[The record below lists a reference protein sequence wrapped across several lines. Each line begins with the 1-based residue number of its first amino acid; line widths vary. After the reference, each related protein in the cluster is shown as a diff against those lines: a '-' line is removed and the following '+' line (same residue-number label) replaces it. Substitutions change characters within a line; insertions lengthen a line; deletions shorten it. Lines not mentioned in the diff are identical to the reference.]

1 VPNAEDQEFLSRTQ
15 AVAHVG
21 SWEWDLAANAI
32 AWSAET
38 YHIFGATPT
47 PEPFTYEGYLA
58 LIHPDDRAAV
68 RAAVAR
74 ALETLVPFAVDYRI
88 VRPDGAVRFLC
99 GRGGVLSDSSGRAAR
114 LAGVVLDITARCQA
128 EEALRRLAA
137 SVAHD
142 CNNLLTAILGSA
154 DFLLEL
160 LPPGHP
166 GREEA
171 EAVRQAALRA
181 GELTRQLQVLGPTP
195 PTSP

>member
-1 VPNAEDQEFLSRTQ
+1 MPNAPEQEFLSRTQ
-15 AVAHVG
+15 ALAHVG
-21 SWEWDLAANAI
+21 SWEWDLAADAI
-32 AWSAET
+32 TWSAET
-38 YHIFGATPT
+38 YHILGVAPT

-58 LIHPDDRAAV
+58 LIHPDDRAVV

-88 VRPDGAVRFLC
+88 VRPDGAVRFLW
-99 GRGGVLSDSSGRAAR
+99 GRGGVLSDSTGRPAR
-114 LAGVVLDITARCQA
+114 LAGVVLDITARYQA
-128 EEALRRLAA
+128 EETLRRLAA

-142 CNNLLTAILGSA
+142 CNNLLTAILGSG
-154 DFLLEL
+154 DFLLEI

-181 GELTRQLQVLGPTP
+181 GELTRQLLTFGRQQP
-195 PTSP
+195 